1 MNKYR
6 DKSDFEINL
15 RVAQIIF
22 TDSEYDV
29 IKQSMEVVKFQ
40 NGDGKGTCHAF
51 DPCNNPAD
59 AMPIIIENKIS
70 LHAPVF
76 SEGWMAEN
84 TGSDEDVNDGFQV
97 DYFDAHNQNPCRA
110 AMEVF
115 LMMKDAENEKI

>member
-1 MNKYR
+1 MN
-6 DKSDFEINL
+6 KSDFEINL

-40 NGDGKGTCHAF
+40 NGSGKGICHVF

-59 AMPIIIENKIS
+59 AMPIVIENKITVMYDS
-70 LHAPVF
+70 IGNTWCAHAGSVMDDC
-76 SEGWMAEN
+76 GWDYKITPAHYAD
-84 TGSDEDVNDGFQV
+84 SDN
-97 DYFDAHNQNPCRA
+97 YYRA

-115 LMMKDAENEKI
+115 LMMKEEEK

>member
-40 NGDGKGTCHAF
+40 NGNGKGTCHAF

-59 AMPIIIENKIS
+59 AMPIVIENGIS
-70 LHAPVF
+70 SLFNDDEWICSVPYTEF
-76 SEGWMAEN
+76 LSINEN
-84 TGSDEDVNDGFQV
+84 L
-97 DYFDAHNQNPCRA
+97 CRA

-115 LMMKDAENEKI
+115 LMMKEAENES

>member
-40 NGDGKGTCHAF
+40 NGNGKGTCHAF
-51 DPCNNPAD
+51 DPCNKPAD
-59 AMPIIIENKIS
+59 AMPIVLENKID
-70 LHAPVF
+70 LTHLVGDMVCAKHK
-76 SEGWMAEN
+76 EYWCIRK
-84 TGSDEDVNDGFQV
+84 
-97 DYFDAHNQNPCRA
+97 NPYRA
-110 AMEVF
+110 GCEVY
-115 LMMKDAENEKI
+115 LMMKDAENETNT

>member
-40 NGDGKGTCHAF
+40 NGNGKGTCHAF

-59 AMPIIIENKIS
+59 AMPIIIDNKITV
-70 LHAPVF
+70 AYDYRNCVWVAYF
-76 SEGWMAEN
+76 TSEISAY
-84 TGSDEDVNDGFQV
+84 SDN
-97 DYFDAHNQNPCRA
+97 YYRA

>member
-40 NGDGKGTCHAF
+40 NGNGKGTCHAF

-59 AMPIIIENKIS
+59 AFPLIIDVKLSIHPDFYNNCESWIVRTVHIPPVKDKS
-70 LHAPVF
+70 L
-76 SEGWMAEN
+76 
-84 TGSDEDVNDGFQV
+84 T
-97 DYFDAHNQNPCRA
+97 RA
-110 AMEVF
+110 ICIAY
-115 LMMKDAENEKI
+115 LMMKDAENEKV

>member
-40 NGDGKGTCHAF
+40 NGNGKGTCHVF
-51 DPCNNPAD
+51 DPCNNPYD
-59 AMPIIIENKIS
+59 AMPIVIENNIS
-70 LHAPVF
+70 ILANWGINGEWAATYELSRHIKY
-76 SEGWMAEN
+76 N
-84 TGSDEDVNDGFQV
+84 K
-97 DYFDAHNQNPCRA
+97 NPLRA

-115 LMMKDAENEKI
+115 LMMKYAENES

>member
-1 MNKYR
+1 MNKYS

-15 RVAQIIF
+15 CVAQIIF

-40 NGDGKGTCHAF
+40 NGNGKGTCHAF

-59 AMPIIIENKIS
+59 AMPIIIENGIS
-70 LHAPVF
+70 SLF
-76 SEGWMAEN
+76 SDDEWICSVPYTGFLSINEN
-84 TGSDEDVNDGFQV
+84 L
-97 DYFDAHNQNPCRA
+97 YRA

-115 LMMKDAENEKI
+115 LMMKDAENES

>member
-15 RVAQIIF
+15 RVAHIIF

-40 NGDGKGTCHAF
+40 NGNGKGTCHVF

-59 AMPIIIENKIS
+59 AMPIIIENGIS
-70 LHAPVF
+70 SLF
-76 SEGWMAEN
+76 N
-84 TGSDEDVNDGFQV
+84 DDEWICSVPYTEFLSINESL
-97 DYFDAHNQNPCRA
+97 YRA

-115 LMMKDAENEKI
+115 LMMKDAENEKV

>member
-40 NGDGKGTCHAF
+40 NGNGKGICHVF
-51 DPCNNPAD
+51 DPCNNPSD
-59 AMPIIIENKIS
+59 AMQIIIENGIS
-70 LHAPVF
+70 SLFNGDEWICSALDGEF
-76 SEGWMAEN
+76 LSINEN
-84 TGSDEDVNDGFQV
+84 L
-97 DYFDAHNQNPCRA
+97 YRA
-110 AMEVF
+110 GCEVF
-115 LMMKDAENEKI
+115 LMMKEAENEK